1 MKFKEFDLMLEI
13 ENQVFRRGIRDFLNN
28 PIALANK
35 LGEVFAEPT
44 LEPGEQA
51 ELF

>member
-13 ENQVFRRGIRDFLNN
+13 ENQVFRHGIRDILND
-28 PIALANK
+28 PVALAKK
-35 LGEVFAEPT
+35 LGEVFTEPE